1 MCGIPLRSNTPVKS
15 LDPKVLGAVSSI
27 GTFCFVVRHNTETR
41 DVNDEGRCTSSI
53 LMFVQSNLDTVA
65 CYTPLLP
72 VYTTKASI
80 AKMESLPASCFQ
92 RLTKGKIMVLRFLGN
107 MKKLNYFP

>member
-1 MCGIPLRSNTPVKS
+1 MCGIPLPSNTPVKS

-27 GTFCFVVRHNTETR
+27 GTFCFVVSHNTETR

-80 AKMESLPASCFQ
+80 AKMESLAC
-92 RLTKGKIMVLRFLGN
+92 IMFSAVDQG
-107 MKKLNYFP
+107 